1 LIAESFSHEEA
12 IMSADILG
20 VANVMRTAEREQEP
34 PRVQPLRPS
43 AGWNPGKFAREQL
56 SGLVRQVFSAS
67 GTRLVRQIVFSAVDP
82 EADVRNIC
90 RQVGESLAL
99 ETAGG
104 IAVVG
109 EYPQLSLDWRTFQAA
124 NQDRNITLRETAA
137 RMCGNLWL
145 VPACESA
152 RSTES
157 VHKYLWRI
165 RREFEYSI
173 VAAPP
178 AGSTGAAAIGMFADG
193 MILVLSARYTRRATA
208 LRIKESLQKSQVRLL
223 GTVLSDRE
231 FPIPERIY
239 RRL

>member
-1 LIAESFSHEEA
+1 
-12 IMSADILG
+12 MSTDILG
-20 VANVMRTAEREQEP
+20 VANVMRTAEREQESP
-34 PRVQPLRPS
+34 WAQSPRLVT
-43 AGWNPGKFAREQL
+43 GWNPGKFIREQMR
-56 SGLVRQVFSAS
+56 GLVRQVFSAS
-67 GTRLVRQIVFSAVDP
+67 GTRPVRQIVFSAVDP
-82 EADVRNIC
+82 ATDVRNVC

-99 ETAGG
+99 ETLGG

-109 EYPQLSLDWRTFQAA
+109 EYPQLPADWRAFQAA
-124 NQDRNITLRETAA
+124 SQDRNIPLREAAA

-145 VPACESA
+145 VPACESD

-157 VHKYLWRI
+157 LHKYLWKI

-178 AGSTGAAAIGMFADG
+178 AGSNEAAAIGMFADG

-208 LRIKESLQKSQVRLL
+208 RRIKESLQKAQVRLL
-223 GTVLSDRE
+223 GTVLCDRE